1 MSRTWK
7 RPEGHGRGVGDWRGK
22 GMEYEHYFR
31 PSRHIGSFR
40 DYYSGNYGYDDDMRF
55 EHAIPR
61 KRFGA
66 LAASPNEDRPSR
78 GRIRPNFDS
87 HLRSR
92 SGMRDKGIRRDFER
106 ERFYDDKEFVPKS
119 NLFYDDGPDTIEN
132 KSNVVFSPEE
142 EENKEQRQPEDYF
155 FYLMKCRGDRKK
167 VFTHALAVDKK
178 ANDTPEDISDYVNEQ
193 LNSNPNLTSK
203 YGSSIKILKVTLC
216 SDYNKWYRALSENGI
231 DPNDVVWVEDS
242 VEENFEE
249 TVDTEAADFNY
260 GDDDGDSSDI
270 SFDEFRG
277 FVSEYVNMLIDY
289 NKDGDI
295 GSYTNIMNALKDANY
310 RYIND
315 CPCYDFVASESW
327 DEWEDYWKHFD
338 DVADEA
344 IETLIEIFPNVYE
357 GSEIPSIT
365 PALKKTLIND
375 MYEEIQAYLE
385 SKLGGPY
392 GEENEE
398 FELHPGTFEDLK
410 EGVSEYI
417 NGITEYDDRGD
428 TLIDTYEHIEKALN
442 DRGYSYTKYCPCKDL
457 VRCEDISDYNY
468 FIKDFKK
475 EAVEAIKL
483 CMDMLPDV
491 YDGITVDSITPQQEK
506 ELIDTIHDIIWDYLQ
521 LKFND
526 PSPAPQEKYFRDKNP
541 IRDDRSMD
549 EKGYVDASRYHT
561 MSPPWER

>member
-22 GMEYEHYFR
+22 GMEYEHDFR
-31 PSRHIGSFR
+31 PTRHISSFR

-78 GRIRPNFDS
+78 GRIMPPAGS

-92 SGMRDKGIRRDFER
+92 SGMRDKELRRNFER
-106 ERFYDDKEFVPKS
+106 DSYYDVDEENFVPKS
-119 NLFYDDGPDTIEN
+119 SLFYDDDNSLDDDVPYEG
-132 KSNVVFSPEE
+132 EE
-142 EENKEQRQPEDYF
+142 ERQPEDYI
-155 FYLMKCRGDRKK
+155 FYLMKCRGDKKK

-178 ANDTPEDISDYVNEQ
+178 AANSPEDVSDYVNEQ

-216 SDYNKWYRALSENGI
+216 ADPNKWYKSLDANGI
-231 DPNDVVWVEDS
+231 DPADVIWVEDEPS
-242 VEENFEE
+242 TDVEEDIHAEENFEE
-249 TVDTEAADFNY
+249 TVDTEAADYNY
-260 GDDDGDSSDI
+260 GDDADDSYDI
-270 SFDEFRG
+270 SFGEFEG

-289 NKDGDI
+289 NKDGNI
-295 GSYTNIMNALKDANY
+295 GSYSDIMNALKSVNY
-310 RYIND
+310 RYVND

-327 DEWEDYWKHFD
+327 DEWEDHWDHFD
-338 DVADEA
+338 DAADEA

-398 FELHPGTFEDLK
+398 FETRPADFTELK
-410 EGVSEYI
+410 DCVDEYLAALI
-417 NGITEYDDRGD
+417 EYDD
-428 TLIDTYEHIEKALN
+428 LHKSIDFIHVIDALKK
-442 DRGYSYTKYCPCKDL
+442 RGYRDIDSCPCMSIIK
-457 VRCEDISDYNY
+457 CEDESEWENLRKEV
-468 FIKDFKK
+468 KDT
-475 EAVEAIKL
+475 INL
-483 CMDMLPDV
+483 CMKLIPDV
-491 YDGITVDSITPQQEK
+491 VDGLEPIKSITSAEYN
-506 ELIDTIHDIIWDYLQ
+506 ELYNFIYKRLRELMDCKYEIACSNYAEDGWDRKDERISRRDPDFSDGVDYLDYQ
-521 LKFND
+521 NRT
-526 PSPAPQEKYFRDKNP
+526 PE
-541 IRDDRSMD
+541 
-549 EKGYVDASRYHT
+549 
-561 MSPPWER
+561 W